1 MLQFITDSFAKL
13 SIPEQVKTV
22 IDGGCR
28 WIQLRMT
35 GAADSDVHNMAVEL
49 IPLCRDSGTILVIEG
64 HIDVANE
71 LKVSGVHLNK
81 GNIAPA
87 AARELL
93 GPHAI
98 IGCEAENAGDI
109 IALKGLDI
117 DYATISP
124 VFPVPGAEALK
135 PTIESVRAAG
145 VELPIV
151 AAGGIALENAV
162 TAMAAGANGVAAGK
176 AISGAAIPTAYT
188 AEILDRLQ
196 KFRETGH

>member
-35 GAADSDVHNMAVEL
+35 GADDRDVHNMAVEL
-49 IPLCRDSGTILVIEG
+49 IPLCRDTGTFLVIEG
-64 HIDVANE
+64 HIDVVNE
-71 LKVSGVHLNK
+71 LKVSGIHLNK
-81 GNIAPA
+81 SDIAPA
-87 AARELL
+87 TARELL

-109 IALKGLDI
+109 LALKGLDI
-117 DYATISP
+117 DYATLSP
-124 VFPVPGAEALK
+124 VFPSPGADALK
-135 PTIESVRAAG
+135 ATIENVRASG

-151 AAGGIALENAV
+151 AAGGITLENA
-162 TAMAAGANGVAAGK
+162 AAAIAAGANGVAAGK
-176 AISGAAIPTAYT
+176 AISGSAIPTVYT
-188 AEILDRLQ
+188 AEILRELQ
-196 KFRETGH
+196 KTL